1 MSAQEIL
8 MEHSPDLQNSDWE
21 ELWETGAMNKLLFRA
36 ASGCSMELAG

>member
-21 ELWETGAMNKLLFRA
+21 ELWETRQGLWTN
-36 ASGCSMELAG
+36 CSLEQLAGVA